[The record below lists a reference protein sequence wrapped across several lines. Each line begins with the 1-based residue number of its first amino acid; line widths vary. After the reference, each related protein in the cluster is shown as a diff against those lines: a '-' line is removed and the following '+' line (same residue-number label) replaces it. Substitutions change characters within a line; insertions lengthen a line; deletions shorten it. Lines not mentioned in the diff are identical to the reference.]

1 MATMK
6 VLCGQEYVV
15 NRLYGHI
22 TGSSEHCMESS
33 CYVVHRWHE
42 ASMQV

>member
-1 MATMK
+1 MATIK
-6 VLCGQEYVV
+6 VLFGQKHVV

-22 TGSSEHCMESS
+22 GSSEHCMEVS
-33 CYVVHRWHE
+33 CFVVQRWHE

>member
-1 MATMK
+1 MATIK
-6 VLCGQEYVV
+6 VPHGQEHVV

-22 TGSSEHCMESS
+22 GSSEHCINS
-33 CYVVHRWHE
+33 CYVVYRWNE